1 MNYLNLLSNCKIC
14 PWKCGVNRTD
24 GEKGICDASGKNV
37 KIASSNIHHGEEPP
51 ISGSKGSGTIFF
63 SGCNMKCVYCQNYP
77 ISQFKYGK
85 ENTIEELSDIMLN
98 LKNKNAHNINLVTCN
113 HYIPQILEA
122 IKISKEKDLDIP
134 IVYNSSGFD
143 SLETIKLI
151 DDYVDIYL
159 VDMRYSNDEYAL
171 KYSKVYNYVEINRN
185 AVIEMF
191 NQKSNLITNEY
202 GIAQKGIIIRL
213 LILPNDISG
222 TIETLNFIKKNIGND
237 VYISVMDQYFP
248 TYKAKEIDRL
258 NRRINKQEYK
268 QIIDTVNNLGFNN
281 GWIQKSL
288 NERYV

>member
-1 MNYLNLLSNCKIC
+1 MNYLRLLSNCKIC
-14 PWKCGVNRTD
+14 PWKCGVNRTE
-24 GEKGICDASGKNV
+24 GEKGICEASGENV
-37 KIASSNIHHGEEPP
+37 KIASFNIHHGEEPP
-51 ISGSKGSGTIFF
+51 ISGLKGSGTIFF

-98 LKNKNAHNINLVTCN
+98 LKNENAHNINLVTCN

-122 IKISKEKDLDIP
+122 LKIVKERNLNIP

-151 DDYVDIYL
+151 KDYVDIYL

-171 KYSKVYNYVEINRN
+171 KYSKVYNYVEINRK

-191 NQKSNLITNEY
+191 NQKGNLITNDY
-202 GIAQKGIIIRL
+202 GVAQKGIIIRL
-213 LILPNDISG
+213 LILPNNISG
-222 TIETLNFIKKNIGND
+222 TIETLNFIKENFGNE
-237 VYISVMDQYFP
+237 VYVSVMDQYFP
-248 TYKAKEIDRL
+248 TYKAKEINEL

-268 QIIDTVNNLGFNN
+268 QVVDTVNNLGFNN

-288 NERYV
+288 SERYV